1 MKNLY
6 EAYSKCRAICFSLD
20 IPIADSIKVEVNTRA
35 KKRWGLCTN
44 NGNGNYTVQI
54 AERLLQDDVSE
65 EATFN
70 TLLHEL
76 LHTCPNCMN
85 HGENW
90 KHWADIINRT
100 YPKYNIQRTTSCE
113 EKGIEST
120 NSLAKYIVTCDECGH
135 HWYYMRNCGVIKRIN
150 KCKCPYCLDYTL
162 SVTVN
167 I

>member
-44 NGNGNYTVQI
+44 NGNGTYTIQI

-70 TLLHEL
+70 TLIHEM

-85 HGENW
+85 HGEHW
-90 KHWADIINRT
+90 HHWANEINYA
-100 YPKYNIQRTTSCE
+100 YPQYNIKRTSSCE

-120 NSLAKYIVTCDECGH
+120 DSLAKYIITCNKCNH
-135 HWYYMRNCGVIKRIN
+135 HWYYMRNCGVVKRV
-150 KCKCPYCLDYTL
+150 KRCKCPYCMDYTL
-162 SVTVN
+162 SLTTN